1 LSDSTATVRGMA
13 TTRGKLDDP
22 DGITTARLAGTAGQY
37 ASRDPLDVDAA
48 VAELREIA
56 GGRADLLGEVAGRA
70 LGFGP
75 GVGGEVGAAMWP
87 RKALEAAL
95 LIAAGADLTR
105 LPEWVTVGMERAA
118 GLR

>member
-1 LSDSTATVRGMA
+1 MPRLRSRYGTR
-13 TTRGKLDDP
+13 RGKLDNP
-22 DGITTARLAGTAGQY
+22 DRIITAQLAGTAGRY

-56 GGRADLLGEVAGRA
+56 SDRADLLGEVAGRA

-87 RKALEAAL
+87 KKALEAAL
-95 LIAAGADLTR
+95 LVAAGADLSR
-105 LPEWVTVGMERAA
+105 LTYWVGVGQERAA
-118 GLR
+118 RMTR